1 MTTPAQTSQTST
13 SGATLP
19 ASGGRSL
26 LDVLVERGVLTQANY
41 DQLKLA
47 SANTGRSAEDLL
59 DERNVVP
66 EEKLA
71 EAKADYYKIPFV
83 RLADMGVSPEAM
95 NRVPE
100 NVARRYKL
108 FPLGIDRADNTLQV
122 AMQDPL
128 DLQAI
133 EFVEQKSGMK
143 LQPSLA
149 TQSDVEAAI
158 TERYAQSLSSEV
170 VAALK
175 DTGDVKPPRT
185 VDATELGHVIREAPI
200 AKIVST
206 VLEFAIKGRASDV
219 HIEPMERQTRVRYRI
234 DGILQEKL
242 VLPRNVHEAVV
253 SRIKIL
259 SNMKI
264 DEKRIPQDGRFTFRS
279 GEEEVDLRIS
289 SLPSVHGEKIVMR
302 LLKKSQKV
310 PTLPELG
317 LRGRALVV
325 LQEAIKVPHGV
336 ILITGPT
343 GSGKTTT
350 LYAILAIV
358 NTPKVNIVTLEDPVE
373 YEVPGVNQVQVNPKA
388 GLTFASGLRSMLRQ
402 DPNIIMVGE
411 IRDTETTELA
421 IQAALT
427 GHLVFS
433 TLHTNSAAGA
443 LPRLLDLKAEPFLL
457 ASTLT
462 AVAGQRVVRRVCMSC
477 RRAYTPPPEVMAD
490 IKGVLGPL
498 FPAFLQQKNLQEGSL
513 QLWRGQGCKQ
523 CGDMGY
529 SGRIGIF
536 EVLSLTDKIGKL
548 ILERASANAVEQTA
562 VGDGMMLMKQDG
574 YLKILEGI
582 TTVEEVL
589 RVAET

>member
-1 MTTPAQTSQTST
+1 MTTPAPQAQPLPNLSSSQ
-13 SGATLP
+13 
-19 ASGGRSL
+19 GRSL
-26 LDVLVERGVLTQANY
+26 LDVLLERGDLTQSNY
-41 DQLKLA
+41 DQLKLE
-47 SANTGRSAEDLL
+47 SANTGRAAEDLL
-59 DERNVVP
+59 DERQVVSP
-66 EEKLA
+66 EKLA
-71 EAKADYYKIPFV
+71 EAKATYYNIPLV
-83 RLADMGVSPEAM
+83 HLADMGVSPEAM

-100 NVARRYKL
+100 NVARRYHL
-108 FPLGIDRADNTLQV
+108 FPFGIDRADNTLEV

-133 EFVEQKSGMK
+133 EFVEQKSGMRLK
-143 LQPSLA
+143 PALA
-149 TQSDVEAAI
+149 TATDIEAAI
-158 TERYAQSLSSEV
+158 AERYAQSLSSEV

-175 DTGDVKPPRT
+175 DTGEGQQTRI

-264 DEKRIPQDGRFTFRS
+264 DEKRIPQDGRFTFKA
-279 GEEEVDLRIS
+279 GDEEVDLRIS

-302 LLKKSQKV
+302 LLQKSQKV

-317 LRGRALVV
+317 LRGRALTL
-325 LQEAIKVPHGV
+325 LQEAVKVPHGI

-358 NTPKVNIVTLEDPVE
+358 NTPRVNIVTLEDPVE

-411 IRDTETTELA
+411 IRDNETTELS

-433 TLHTNSAAGA
+433 TLHTNSASGA

-462 AVAGQRVVRRVCMSC
+462 AVVGQRVVRRVCTSC
-477 RRAYTPPPEVMAD
+477 RRAYTPPPEVVAD
-490 IKGVLGPL
+490 IKKVLGPL
-498 FPAFLQQKNLQEGSL
+498 FTAFLQQQNMQENSL
-513 QLWRGQGCKQ
+513 TLMRGQGCKQ
-523 CGDMGY
+523 CGDTGY

-536 EVLSLTDKIGKL
+536 EALSVSDKIGQL
-548 ILERASANAVEQTA
+548 ILERASADQVEETA
-562 VGDGMMLMKQDG
+562 VAAGMMLMKQDG
-574 YLKILEGI
+574 YLKILEGM